1 MLRPL
6 PGRLYSVAS
15 SPAAHPGEAHLLI
28 GAVRWDS
35 HGKKRKGV
43 ASTYIAD
50 HCKVGDPVR
59 VYVKPNRH
67 FRIPED
73 ASRPIVM
80 IGAGTGVAP
89 YRAFVEERAERGGA
103 GKSWLIFG
111 ERNYTYDFLYQLEW
125 QEHLESGALSRLDV
139 AFSRDQPEKVYV
151 QHRLWEHRAELLKW
165 IDEGAHIYLCGDEKG
180 VGRDVDAALARILAD
195 TAQGDDEA
203 GRVKLKELAKAGR
216 YQRDVY

>member
-1 MLRPL
+1 MGRPADVDL
-6 PGRLYSVAS
+6 LCEIIESDDAGECTSFLTTSDLVDRQILDGR
-15 SPAAHPGEAHLLI
+15 
-28 GAVRWDS
+28 VR
-35 HGKKRKGV
+35 
-43 ASTYIAD
+43 
-50 HCKVGDPVR
+50 
-59 VYVKPNRH
+59 
-67 FRIPED
+67 
-73 ASRPIVM
+73 
-80 IGAGTGVAP
+80 
-89 YRAFVEERAERGGA
+89 
-103 GKSWLIFG
+103 
-111 ERNYTYDFLYQLEW
+111 
-125 QEHLESGALSRLDV
+125 V